1 MSHTMTPIE
10 PEPPWLALY
19 RAETERLRVLIDLF
33 HDENLNIESA
43 FGQEICTLI
52 LDIAGRSAVRD
63 FIPGSA
69 RINRESVA

>member
-33 HDENLNIESA
+33 HDPNLECDSPFA
-43 FGQEICTLI
+43 KEIFAII

-63 FIPGSA
+63 FIPGST